1 MCISGQPQRRRRRR
15 CGFEERRMDI
25 NSLSPLLSSPSLDRA
40 RVCQS
45 LLAFTPSPNVNI
57 YGRKRKEGRDGQSVS
72 QARFGP
78 LATTF
83 TTRARRHHNPEN
95 AAYIYPSIC
104 RRRRRRRDGL
114 GRLIPLPFRP
124 GLLPL
129 SLLHWDFLSRCQ
141 RRPFLPSFTRYAAHP
156 VGERDP

>member
-1 MCISGQPQRRRRRR
+1 
-15 CGFEERRMDI
+15 MDI

-78 LATTF
+78 LATF
-83 TTRARRHHNPEN
+83 TTRARGDIITPKMQP
-95 AAYIYPSIC
+95 ISIHLSVVVVVV
-104 RRRRRRRDGL
+104 DG
-114 GRLIPLPFRP
+114 GTDSD
-124 GLLPL
+124 G
-129 SLLHWDFLSRCQ
+129 
-141 RRPFLPSFTRYAAHP
+141 
-156 VGERDP
+156 

>member
-1 MCISGQPQRRRRRR
+1 MSISI
-15 CGFEERRMDI
+15 GFHAIAQCEYLWPEEEGRKGRTVSQSGKI
-25 NSLSPLLSSPSLDRA
+25 RSPSYIHYA
-40 RVCQS
+40 
-45 LLAFTPSPNVNI
+45 
-57 YGRKRKEGRDGQSVS
+57 
-72 QARFGP
+72 
-78 LATTF
+78 
-83 TTRARRHHNPEN
+83 RARRHHNPEN

-104 RRRRRRRDGL
+104 RRSRGRRRDGL

>member
-1 MCISGQPQRRRRRR
+1 
-15 CGFEERRMDI
+15 MDI

-78 LATTF
+78 LATF
-83 TTRARRHHNPEN
+83 TSTRARGDIITPKMQP
-95 AAYIYPSIC
+95 ISIHLSVVVVDVGTDS
-104 RRRRRRRDGL
+104 DG
-114 GRLIPLPFRP
+114 
-124 GLLPL
+124 
-129 SLLHWDFLSRCQ
+129 
-141 RRPFLPSFTRYAAHP
+141 
-156 VGERDP
+156 